1 MSAEGVTLTPTEV
14 DGLAMRL
21 VVDHHLRDGCVSA
34 PGWEDVPELAQEAWG
49 AVSLAMVDYAAHL
62 ARDLRMWE
70 QLHDVDT
77 RELLERAS

>member
-21 VVDHHLRDGCVSA
+21 VVDHLRDGCVSG
-34 PGWEDVPELAQEAWG
+34 PEWDDVPGLAEGTWA

-62 ARDLRMWE
+62 YRDLRMWE

-77 RELLERAS
+77 AELLERAS